1 MLDEQGL
8 VGDRVEIGAKLGVP
22 AEALGKIAIGRIGE
36 ARKQEQ
42 YEGRRHL
49 MGDDQPHD
57 ERHQD
62 DARQRQR
69 VGDIHEGSN
78 SRVAAHQTPT
88 EAIEVLRFSRFVTAW
103 PHPRL

>member
-1 MLDEQGL
+1 
-8 VGDRVEIGAKLGVP
+8 
-22 AEALGKIAIGRIGE
+22 
-36 ARKQEQ
+36 
-42 YEGRRHL
+42 
-49 MGDDQPHD
+49 
-57 ERHQD
+57 D

-103 PHPRL
+103 PHPRRSSAHGSEPDPRDLLIIYPSEPMTMWPISTRVNTPANDDPSLLDQVDGISL